1 MCLLQVCIAILFLA
15 VCVQWVSSEY
25 RYKIRG
31 PPPPPRPPPI
41 PQYVKKWQNGPRGP
55 PPSRQRPI
63 PVHMPHSH
71 KIPLGHPG
79 VSRPIAPPVR
89 NFWKNSQINNFRPPQ
104 EKPFLSSP
112 QIGGNIKTKDLDYHI
127 HTNAIP
133 THTNPIKQV
142 GEKGPIHTIPAPNLS
157 LADKPA
163 VLDEIRKEIPKP
175 HYAPIL
181 QSPLQSPNHQYQVT
195 ESSEPSYHNQY
206 KQFKLQQPFYQDIS
220 GLEAQ
225 TSAHKAEQA
234 AVQHP
239 QNLDFKNPNFNF
251 DQQFQLQQNDQASQ
265 ISDAQISPHELY
277 ELLQQNQQPQLLE
290 SFKIPV
296 VQQQQQQQFQEQ
308 LQQQQISDY
317 QILLNNQQG
326 DKTKSFYDQ
335 LQQQQVQP
343 EYHSFNYDEQHHK
356 NAQISGVSVGADYNL
371 EPAADS
377 SELIHTAVAR
387 NPNDQTAQAQYV
399 QQYFEIKDES
409 GVDNYVE
416 PDAKSSQDQQ
426 NTENSVDAAQS
437 DVISSAFYST
447 LPNRQAAEALASLQ
461 AAGKVNSKTKN
472 QQVEAHHRTPLT
484 IYIPENEQTKNE
496 RKEQKDSSLEKQENQ
511 SSYGNRI
518 KKKRN

>member
-1 MCLLQVCIAILFLA
+1 MLQVSIAVLLLA
-15 VCVQWVSSEY
+15 VCIQWVSSEY

-71 KIPLGHPG
+71 KIPLGLPS
-79 VSRPIAPPVR
+79 VSRPVSPPVR
-89 NFWKNSQINNFRPPQ
+89 NFWKNSQINNFRVPQ

-112 QIGGNIKTKDLDYHI
+112 QIGPIKTKEIDYHI

-163 VLDEIRKEIPKP
+163 ILDEIRKEIPKHP
-175 HYAPIL
+175 YTPIF
-181 QSPLQSPNHQYQVT
+181 QSQNHQYQVT
-195 ESSEPSYHNQY
+195 ESSEPSYHNQF

-234 AVQHP
+234 AVQHS
-239 QNLDFKNPNFNF
+239 QNIDVKSPTFNF

-265 ISDAQISPHELY
+265 ISDGQIPPHELY
-277 ELLQQNQQPQLLE
+277 ELLHQNQQPQLLE
-290 SFKIPV
+290 SFKFPV
-296 VQQQQQQQFQEQ
+296 IQQQQFQEQ
-308 LQQQQISDY
+308 LHQQQIPDY
-317 QILLNNQQG
+317 QLLLNSQQG

-343 EYHSFNYDEQHHK
+343 EYHSFNYDEQHQK

-371 EPAADS
+371 EPTADS
-377 SELIHTAVAR
+377 SEIVHTAIAR

-399 QQYFEIKDES
+399 QQYFDTKDEGS
-409 GVDNYVE
+409 TDNYVE
-416 PDAKSSQDQQ
+416 PDAKKSQNQQ
-426 NTENSVDAAQS
+426 NTENSVDAGHS
-437 DVISSAFYST
+437 DVITSAFYST

-461 AAGKVNSKTKN
+461 AAGKINSKTKN
-472 QQVEAHHRTPLT
+472 QQIEAHQRTPLT
-484 IYIPENEQTKNE
+484 IYIPENDQNRNE
-496 RKEQKDSSLEKQENQ
+496 NKGQKDGIMENQENQ